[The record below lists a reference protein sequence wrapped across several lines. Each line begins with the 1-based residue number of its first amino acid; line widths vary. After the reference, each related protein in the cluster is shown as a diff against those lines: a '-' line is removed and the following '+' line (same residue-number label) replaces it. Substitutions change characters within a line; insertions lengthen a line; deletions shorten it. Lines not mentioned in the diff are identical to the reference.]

1 MYSAKIM
8 PPELSTD
15 TKLNECRKCMLPV
28 QDALNVLSGK
38 WKLPIIVSLW
48 YGDKRFSEVK
58 REVPDITDRMLSKE
72 LKELEQNRLVKRVVY
87 DTMPV
92 TIEYSLTVYGKS
104 LETVIEALRLWGTKH
119 RQVILKKK

>member
-1 MYSAKIM
+1 MYSVKVM
-8 PPELSTD
+8 PPEISTD

-28 QDALNVLSGK
+28 QDALNVLNGK

-48 YGDKRFSEVK
+48 YGDKRFSEIK

-72 LKELEQNRLVKRVVY
+72 LKELEQNKLVKRVVY
-87 DTMPV
+87 DCMPV
-92 TIEYSLTVYGKS
+92 AIEYSLTVYGKS
-104 LETVIEALRLWGTKH
+104 LDTVIEALRLWGTKH

>member
-1 MYSAKIM
+1 MYRAKIM